1 MSQTTHL
8 IYKLCSEVQAIS
20 AMISRTY
27 NGMKEGLQMLGLPD
41 PSSAA
46 DSFEVSR
53 KSIAKSLASIH
64 VSHVN
69 NEDYVQTLVWTQRV
83 HQTLFVLTIL
93 VNDAGEIVAHV
104 ALRLHLGLPPI
115 LRTRARAQTLRPSHS
130 RGLREARHV
139 ASNVEIMDFARWVA
153 PRS

>member
-53 KSIAKSLASIH
+53 KTLQDLLQ
-64 VSHVN
+64 VSTYPHVN
-69 NEDYVQTLVWTQRV
+69 NEDYVQTLV
-83 HQTLFVLTIL
+83 
-93 VNDAGEIVAHV
+93 
-104 ALRLHLGLPPI
+104 
-115 LRTRARAQTLRPSHS
+115 
-130 RGLREARHV
+130 
-139 ASNVEIMDFARWVA
+139 
-153 PRS
+153 

>member
-53 KSIAKSLASIH
+53 KNIARSPASIH
-64 VSHVN
+64 VSTCEQWRLCANISLNTTRSSDSVCVDHS
-69 NEDYVQTLVWTQRV
+69 
-83 HQTLFVLTIL
+83 

-104 ALRLHLGLPPI
+104 APRLHLGLPAI

-139 ASNVEIMDFARWVA
+139 ASNVEIMDAEFVD
-153 PRS
+153 PLE